1 LTTQGGTD
9 GMTSNADT
17 IEMCFIVRS
26 GVMIII
32 NGLIFV
38 ITVFFL
44 GSINAL
50 QVIALGILI
59 YFVSIALSKILDTE
73 IMWVTNLIIKI
84 LNKHEQF
91 KNILLNFL

>member
-1 LTTQGGTD
+1 
-9 GMTSNADT
+9 MASNADT
-17 IEMCFIVRS
+17 VEMCFIVRS
-26 GVMIII
+26 GIMIVI

-59 YFVSIALSKILDTE
+59 YFVSLALSKLLDTE
-73 IMWVTNLIIKI
+73 INRVTSLIIKI

-91 KNILLNFL
+91 KNRLLKFL